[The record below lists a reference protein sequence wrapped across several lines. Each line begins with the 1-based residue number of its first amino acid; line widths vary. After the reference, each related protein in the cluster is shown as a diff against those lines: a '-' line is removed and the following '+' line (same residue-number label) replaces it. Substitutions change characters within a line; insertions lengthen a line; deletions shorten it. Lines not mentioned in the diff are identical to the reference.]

1 MISEYLSKK
10 MEEKNLN
17 QTELAREVGLSI
29 GTISKW
35 LRRNETPDLVSC
47 LKLAAC
53 LTEDPVVL
61 LEMVGRQADAELVRK
76 FVPESL
82 RPRVSEDNLYEST
95 EHRELHRGLQRLLQ
109 RETEGEIGEID
120 VHFGM
125 TLMKRSLDAL
135 LEKENFFRH
144 FVEKVKLIPWEMDA
158 AKWRVTYIGPQAEK
172 ILGYSK
178 EEWYKENFWI
188 EHIHNSDRDW
198 VVRYCLESTMK
209 GTEYDFEYRMI
220 ASDHHVVWLR
230 NIVHVGL
237 GVQGAKQ
244 LRGFM
249 LDITEQKKM
258 AETIAESQ
266 RTLSTLMGNLPGM
279 AYRCRNDRNWTMEFV
294 SDGCYELTGLRPS
307 ELCGSRHTSF
317 GQLVHCDDRERVWNN
332 VQGALKENNY
342 FQLEYRLI
350 TVNDELKWVWE
361 QGRGVFSSDGYLVA
375 IEGFITDITKRV
387 RMEQAL
393 KESDE
398 QYRMLFEDSK
408 DACYVT
414 TRDGKIIEANSS
426 MMELFGY
433 RSEEMIGLD
442 VLSLYA
448 EPEQRSHLELELEQ
462 QGHVRDYK
470 VRLKRRDEK
479 TLDCLLTSN
488 ARRAEDGHIA
498 GYLGIIREKPIE
510 TSNR

>member
-1 MISEYLSKK
+1 MINDYLAKK
-10 MEEKNLN
+10 MEERKLN
-17 QTELAREVGLSI
+17 QTELALQVGLSI

-35 LRRNETPDLVSC
+35 LRRNETPDLLSC

-53 LTEDPVVL
+53 LREDPVVL
-61 LEMVGRQADAELVRK
+61 LEMVGRQHDAELVRK
-76 FVPESL
+76 FMPESL
-82 RPRVSEDNLYEST
+82 RPRVSEDDLYEST
-95 EHRELHRGLQRLLQ
+95 EHRKLHRGLQRLL
-109 RETEGEIGEID
+109 EHGMEGEMD

-125 TLMKRSLDAL
+125 KLMKRSLDAL

-144 FVEKVKLIPWEMDA
+144 FVEKVKLIPWEMDPA
-158 AKWRVTYIGPQAEK
+158 RWRVTYIGPQAER
-172 ILGYSK
+172 ILGYPK
-178 EEWYKENFWI
+178 EEWYQENFWI
-188 EHIHNSDRDW
+188 EHIHSADRDW
-198 VVRYCLESTMK
+198 VVRYCIESTTK

-230 NIVHVGL
+230 NIVHVVL

-249 LDITEQKKM
+249 LDITEKKKM
-258 AETIAESQ
+258 EETIAESQ
-266 RTLSTLMGNLPGM
+266 RTLSTLMSNLPGM

-317 GQLVHCDDRERVWNN
+317 GQLIHGDDRERVWNN

-342 FQLEYRLI
+342 FQLEYRLM
-350 TVNDELKWVWE
+350 TVNGELKWVWE

-375 IEGFITDITKRV
+375 IEGFITDITKRI

-398 QYRMLFEDSK
+398 RYRWLFEDST
-408 DACYVT
+408 DAFYVSS
-414 TRDGKIIEANSS
+414 REGKIIDANSS

-433 RSEEMIGLD
+433 CKEEIIGLD
-442 VLSLYA
+442 SLRLYA
-448 EPEQRSHLELELEQ
+448 EPEQRSHLQIELEQ
-462 QGHVRDYK
+462 QGYVRDYE
-470 VRLKRRDEK
+470 VRLKRRDEREFN
-479 TLDCLLTSN
+479 CLLTSN
-488 ARRAEDGHIA
+488 VRRAEDGHIS
-498 GYLGIIREKPIE
+498 GYLAIIRKKRSER
-510 TSNR
+510 SNR